1 MPTHNDVE
9 TVCTAS
15 HITGWDIKDLNSE
28 DPKARVN
35 KRLSTVNGLITQGYH
50 RDFKMLFVIVTGEQV
65 KKFGVD
71 EFLKYIGFKEVFH
84 AEYDTERSR
93 HKETGDLHMFCIT
106 PEDYETG
113 LKKAKDELT
122 KLKDEIDP
130 PKKPDPARQKFPD
143 LLLSHLR
150 KAKLVQ
156 DNASVHNPIKEILLV
171 PADKVHA
178 FILIQYGIDV
188 KKWKNRGEDWTR
200 MTTDTLKKEQRAWKA
215 ELV

>member
-15 HITGWDIKDLNSE
+15 HITGWDISDLNSE

-35 KRLSTVNGLITQGYH
+35 KRLTVVNGLISGGYH

-65 KKFGVD
+65 SKYGVD
-71 EFLKYIGFKEVFH
+71 EFLKYIGFDQVFD
-84 AEYDTERSR
+84 AEYGDKSR
-93 HKETGDLHMFCIT
+93 HKESGDLHMFCII
-106 PEDYETG
+106 PEKYEEG
-113 LKKAKDELT
+113 LKKAKEELT

-156 DNASVHNPIKEILLV
+156 DNSSVHNPIKEILLV

-178 FILIQYGIDV
+178 FLLIQYGIDV
-188 KKWKNRGEDWTR
+188 KKWKGRGDNWIN
-200 MTTDTLKKEQRAWKA
+200 MTTDILKKEQKAWKA